1 MDAVSKLLTR
11 RQALAPQPGS
21 GPAPAPAPVPVVA
34 STFTRLLPTVA
45 IPKISVQGVA
55 GAAGTFISYL
65 FYLSAAAFFIF
76 LLLIFVH
83 FTITPIFSL
92 SPYDKGIIGVS
103 TKQDK
108 ELAWAAAPP
117 DSTMKTA
124 IVNPKSCDYTIS
136 FDVFVPAA
144 YQPITAPRV
153 LIYRSDAE
161 VIMNASAKTENILS
175 IFPTSNIMAYI
186 DSSKNDLIIY
196 AVTTMG
202 ASGVYTKEAL
212 PPITNI
218 PQGIPFR
225 LSITFMPNYLE
236 VYVNGKLNATTILK
250 GTPVSISSQF
260 WPPPKS
266 VANAVQVGNFYYWP
280 RALMASELQ
289 ALVSTS
295 VDFFIKKS

>member
-1 MDAVSKLLTR
+1 MDAVSKLLSR
-11 RQALAPQPGS
+11 RQGVSSSGS
-21 GPAPAPAPVPVVA
+21 QAASSTAAVPVPA
-34 STFTRLLPTVA
+34 STRLLPTVA
-45 IPKISVQGVA
+45 IPVINVKSAQ

-103 TKQDK
+103 TNQDK
-108 ELAWAAAPP
+108 ELAWATAPP
-117 DSTMKTA
+117 DSTIKTA

-161 VIMNASAKTENILS
+161 VIMSASSNTANILS
-175 IFPTSNIMAYI
+175 TFPTSNIMAYI
-186 DSSKNDLIIY
+186 DSTKNDLIVY

-202 ASGVYTKEAL
+202 VSGVYTKEAL

-225 LSITFMPNYLE
+225 LSIAFMPNYVE
-236 VYVNGKLNATTILK
+236 VYVNGKLNATTVLR
-250 GTPVSISSQF
+250 GTPVTISSQF

-295 VDFFIKKS
+295 ADFFMKKS